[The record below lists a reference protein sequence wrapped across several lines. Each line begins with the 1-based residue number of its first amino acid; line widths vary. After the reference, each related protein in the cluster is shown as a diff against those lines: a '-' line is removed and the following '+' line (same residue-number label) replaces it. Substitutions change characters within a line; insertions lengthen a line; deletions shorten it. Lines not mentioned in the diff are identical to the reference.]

1 MREIQLSEFAESDK
15 RMPWVY
21 ESLIGDPIEY
31 GDQGKGAVRWATG
44 QQVRVM
50 HPARC
55 TRCWNAARGGD
66 SPAEF
71 IGLVSVLHSRS
82 EAGRGPTEWVTYC
95 PPHFASAFE
104 QGRVEQI

>member
-1 MREIQLSEFAESDK
+1 MEKIPLSDFDGIDGG
-15 RMPWVY
+15 MPWVY
-21 ESLIGDPIEY
+21 ETTFGDPIEY
-31 GDQGKGAVRWATG
+31 GDQGNGAVRWAIG

-50 HPARC
+50 YPARC

-66 SPAEF
+66 SPEEF

-95 PPHFASAFE
+95 SQHFARAIAH
-104 QGRVEQI
+104 GKA

>member
-1 MREIQLSEFAESDK
+1 MAEIPLSEFDGADE

-21 ESLIGDPIEY
+21 ESRIGDPIEY
-31 GDQGKGAVRWATG
+31 GDQGTGAVRWATG

-50 HPARC
+50 YPIRC
-55 TRCWNAARGGD
+55 TRCWNAARGD

-95 PPHFASAFE
+95 PEHFASAIAR
-104 QGRVEQI
+104 GKV

>member
-1 MREIQLSEFAESDK
+1 MAEIPLSEFDGTHEG
-15 RMPWVY
+15 MPWVY
-21 ESLIGDPIEY
+21 ESPIGDPIEY
-31 GDQGKGAVRWATG
+31 GDHGKGAVRWATG

-55 TRCWNAARGGD
+55 TRCLNAARGGD

-95 PPHFASAFE
+95 PQHFASA
-104 QGRVEQI
+104 